1 MSNGNLN
8 VIPVGP
14 TQSGEGSGRRKPTRG
29 ALLDKMGKAM
39 RTRIPISIDAGK
51 SRPHDP
57 VQAAK
62 FASEGG
68 MIVRRE
74 VPILTSWKD
83 YLHED
88 TNSLFMTRLS
98 VSACLHSLYYFVLV
112 YRIISLA

>member
-1 MSNGNLN
+1 MTNGNLN

-14 TQSGEGSGRRKPTRG
+14 TQSGEGPGRRKPTHG
-29 ALLDKMGKAM
+29 ALLDKMNQAM
-39 RTRIPISIDAGK
+39 GRRIPISIAAGK

-68 MIVRRE
+68 MVVRRE

-83 YLHED
+83 YPHED
-88 TNSLFMTRLS
+88 INSQFMTRLS
-98 VSACLHSLYYFVLV
+98 VSACLHSLYYFLLV
-112 YRIISLA
+112 YRIIALA